1 VTKDRRI
8 QQPSLVR
15 MAAETIR
22 EMVLS
27 GELRPG
33 DRLVEERLTEELGI
47 SRPPLREALR
57 LLEQEGLLLSMPRR
71 GVIVTPLSA
80 QDVYEIF
87 TLRTTY
93 ERMAIEL
100 GVPCK
105 DPELLARYLGVEAQS
120 HQQRRELLGIAAAQ
134 QQGHLDAVWRDRR
147 HDRAFDVATAAA
159 VDQISRTTLGP
170 RRCRIEVQEPG
181 SSLQC
186 WRASLRDRYG
196 LARGDG
202 GNDEVG
208 LRGEIEMR
216 SRQRDAMGRRMIAQ
230 GAGLIVA
237 ELEVIGGDP
246 DVLPAQIFGE
256 NAAHFA
262 ITDEAYIPVPGVGR
276 HLGHFET
283 ISIGCPV
290 SNYRFLAVTAFE
302 CRPSRSPSA
311 TCRCRN

>member
-1 VTKDRRI
+1 MPKDRRI

-22 EMVLS
+22 EMVLG

-105 DPELLARYLGVEAQS
+105 DPELLARCHRAVNAMVQ
-120 HQQRRELLGIAAAQ
+120 AAKAE
-134 QQGHLDAVWRDRR
+134 
-147 HDRAFDVATAAA
+147 DRAQFV
-159 VDQISRTTLGP
+159 
-170 RRCRIEVQEPG
+170 
-181 SSLQC
+181 
-186 WRASLRDRYG
+186 RASFEFHVAIVG
-196 LARGDG
+196 LARHRRLEDAYRGLSLQLHIYIAANTRAREERNESLDENIERHRRLLAAVERGDRE
-202 GNDEVG
+202 DV
-208 LRGEIEMR
+208 L
-216 SRQRDAMGRRMIAQ
+216 
-230 GAGLIVA
+230 A
-237 ELEVIGGDP
+237 ELADHGDRTF
-246 DVLPAQIFGE
+246 LEEMTNEMQSGR
-256 NAAHFA
+256 
-262 ITDEAYIPVPGVGR
+262 GV
-276 HLGHFET
+276 
-283 ISIGCPV
+283 
-290 SNYRFLAVTAFE
+290 
-302 CRPSRSPSA
+302 A
-311 TCRCRN
+311 TG

>member
-1 VTKDRRI
+1 MPKDRRI

-22 EMVLS
+22 EMVLG

-105 DPELLARYLGVEAQS
+105 DPELLARCHRAVTAMVQ
-120 HQQRRELLGIAAAQ
+120 AAKAE
-134 QQGHLDAVWRDRR
+134 
-147 HDRAFDVATAAA
+147 DRAQFV
-159 VDQISRTTLGP
+159 
-170 RRCRIEVQEPG
+170 
-181 SSLQC
+181 
-186 WRASLRDRYG
+186 RASFEFHVAIVG
-196 LARGDG
+196 LARHRRLEDAYRGLSLQLHIYIAANTRAREERNESLDENIERHRRLLAAVERGDRE
-202 GNDEVG
+202 DV
-208 LRGEIEMR
+208 L
-216 SRQRDAMGRRMIAQ
+216 
-230 GAGLIVA
+230 A
-237 ELEVIGGDP
+237 ELADHGDRTF
-246 DVLPAQIFGE
+246 LEEMTNEMQSGR
-256 NAAHFA
+256 
-262 ITDEAYIPVPGVGR
+262 GV
-276 HLGHFET
+276 
-283 ISIGCPV
+283 
-290 SNYRFLAVTAFE
+290 
-302 CRPSRSPSA
+302 A
-311 TCRCRN
+311 TG

>member
-1 VTKDRRI
+1 MPKDRRI

-105 DPELLARYLGVEAQS
+105 DPELLARCHRAINAMVQ
-120 HQQRRELLGIAAAQ
+120 AAKAE
-134 QQGHLDAVWRDRR
+134 DRGQFVR
-147 HDRAFDVATAAA
+147 
-159 VDQISRTTLGP
+159 
-170 RRCRIEVQEPG
+170 
-181 SSLQC
+181 SSFEFHV
-186 WRASLRDRYG
+186 SVVG
-196 LARGDG
+196 LARHRRLEDAYRGLSLQLQIYIAANTRAREQRNESLDENIERHRRLLAAVER
-202 GNDEVG
+202 GNREDV
-208 LRGEIEMR
+208 L
-216 SRQRDAMGRRMIAQ
+216 
-230 GAGLIVA
+230 A
-237 ELEVIGGDP
+237 ELTNHGDRTFLEEMTNGMQSTRG
-246 DVLPAQIFGE
+246 V
-256 NAAHFA
+256 AA
-262 ITDEAYIPVPGVGR
+262 G
-276 HLGHFET
+276 
-283 ISIGCPV
+283 
-290 SNYRFLAVTAFE
+290 
-302 CRPSRSPSA
+302 
-311 TCRCRN
+311 

>member
-1 VTKDRRI
+1 MPKDRRI

-105 DPELLARYLGVEAQS
+105 DPELLARCHRAVNAMVQ
-120 HQQRRELLGIAAAQ
+120 AAKAE
-134 QQGHLDAVWRDRR
+134 
-147 HDRAFDVATAAA
+147 DRAQFVRSSFEFHVAI
-159 VDQISRTTLGP
+159 V
-170 RRCRIEVQEPG
+170 
-181 SSLQC
+181 
-186 WRASLRDRYG
+186 G
-196 LARGDG
+196 LARHRRLEDAYRGLSLQLHIYIAANTRAREERNESLDENIERHRRLLAAVERGNREEVLSELANHGDRTFL
-202 GNDEVG
+202 E
-208 LRGEIEMR
+208 EMSTER
-216 SRQRDAMGRRMIAQ
+216 Q
-230 GAGLIVA
+230 GARGVA
-237 ELEVIGGDP
+237 AG
-246 DVLPAQIFGE
+246 
-256 NAAHFA
+256 
-262 ITDEAYIPVPGVGR
+262 
-276 HLGHFET
+276 
-283 ISIGCPV
+283 
-290 SNYRFLAVTAFE
+290 
-302 CRPSRSPSA
+302 
-311 TCRCRN
+311 

>member
-1 VTKDRRI
+1 MAKDRRI

-80 QDVYEIF
+80 RDVYEIF

-105 DPELLARYLGVEAQS
+105 DPQLLARCHRA
-120 HQQRRELLGIAAAQ
+120 IAAMTQA
-134 QQGHLDAVWRDRR
+134 AKAEDRGQFVR
-147 HDRAFDVATAAA
+147 
-159 VDQISRTTLGP
+159 
-170 RRCRIEVQEPG
+170 
-181 SSLQC
+181 SSFEFHV
-186 WRASLRDRYG
+186 SIVG
-196 LARGDG
+196 LARHRRLEDAYRGLSLQLQIYIAGNTRAREERNESLDENVERHRRLLAAVEGGDKEQVLAELANHG
-202 GNDEVG
+202 DRTFLEEMTNEV
-208 LRGEIEMR
+208 
-216 SRQRDAMGRRMIAQ
+216 Q
-230 GAGLIVA
+230 GARG
-237 ELEVIGGDP
+237 
-246 DVLPAQIFGE
+246 
-256 NAAHFA
+256 AAA
-262 ITDEAYIPVPGVGR
+262 G
-276 HLGHFET
+276 
-283 ISIGCPV
+283 
-290 SNYRFLAVTAFE
+290 
-302 CRPSRSPSA
+302 
-311 TCRCRN
+311 

>member
-105 DPELLARYLGVEAQS
+105 DPELLARCHRAVNAMVQ
-120 HQQRRELLGIAAAQ
+120 AAKAE
-134 QQGHLDAVWRDRR
+134 DRGQFVR
-147 HDRAFDVATAAA
+147 
-159 VDQISRTTLGP
+159 
-170 RRCRIEVQEPG
+170 
-181 SSLQC
+181 SSFEFHV
-186 WRASLRDRYG
+186 SIVG
-196 LARGDG
+196 LARHRRLEDAYRGLSLQLQIYIAANTRAREERNESLDENIERHRRLLAAVERGDRDQVLSELANHG
-202 GNDEVG
+202 DRTFLEQMTNEMHGA
-208 LRGEIEMR
+208 RGM
-216 SRQRDAMGRRMIAQ
+216 
-230 GAGLIVA
+230 
-237 ELEVIGGDP
+237 
-246 DVLPAQIFGE
+246 
-256 NAAHFA
+256 
-262 ITDEAYIPVPGVGR
+262 
-276 HLGHFET
+276 
-283 ISIGCPV
+283 
-290 SNYRFLAVTAFE
+290 
-302 CRPSRSPSA
+302 A
-311 TCRCRN
+311 TG

>member
-1 VTKDRRI
+1 MAKDRRI

-100 GVPCK
+100 GVPCR
-105 DPELLARYLGVEAQS
+105 DPELLDRC
-120 HQQRRELLGIAAAQ
+120 RRA
-134 QQGHLDAVWRDRR
+134 LDAMRKAAKAEDRGQFVR
-147 HDRAFDVATAAA
+147 
-159 VDQISRTTLGP
+159 
-170 RRCRIEVQEPG
+170 
-181 SSLQC
+181 SSFEFHL
-186 WRASLRDRYG
+186 SIVG
-196 LARGDG
+196 LARHKRLEDAYRGLSLQLRIYIAANTRAREEHHESLEENADRHQRLLAAVETGD
-202 GNDEVG
+202 
-208 LRGEIEMR
+208 
-216 SRQRDAMGRRMIAQ
+216 RQQ
-230 GAGLIVA
+230 VLA
-237 ELEVIGGDP
+237 ELANHGDRTFLEQ
-246 DVLPAQIFGE
+246 V
-256 NAAHFA
+256 
-262 ITDEAYIPVPGVGR
+262 TDERDGARG
-276 HLGHFET
+276 
-283 ISIGCPV
+283 
-290 SNYRFLAVTAFE
+290 LAAG
-302 CRPSRSPSA
+302 
-311 TCRCRN
+311 

>member
-1 VTKDRRI
+1 MPKDRRI

-105 DPELLARYLGVEAQS
+105 DPELLARCHRAVNAMVQAAKAEDRAQFVRS
-120 HQQRRELLGIAAAQ
+120 SFEFHVSVVGLAQHRRLEDAYRGLSLQLHIYIAANTRAREERNES
-134 QQGHLDAVWRDRR
+134 LDENIERHRR
-147 HDRAFDVATAAA
+147 LLAA
-159 VDQISRTTLGP
+159 VERGNREEVLSELANHGDRTFLEEMSTERQG
-170 RRCRIEVQEPG
+170 
-181 SSLQC
+181 
-186 WRASLRDRYG
+186 
-196 LARGDG
+196 ARG
-202 GNDEVG
+202 V
-208 LRGEIEMR
+208 
-216 SRQRDAMGRRMIAQ
+216 A
-230 GAGLIVA
+230 AG
-237 ELEVIGGDP
+237 
-246 DVLPAQIFGE
+246 
-256 NAAHFA
+256 
-262 ITDEAYIPVPGVGR
+262 
-276 HLGHFET
+276 
-283 ISIGCPV
+283 
-290 SNYRFLAVTAFE
+290 
-302 CRPSRSPSA
+302 
-311 TCRCRN
+311 

>member
-1 VTKDRRI
+1 MPKDRRI

-105 DPELLARYLGVEAQS
+105 DPELLSRCHRAINAMVQ
-120 HQQRRELLGIAAAQ
+120 AAKAE
-134 QQGHLDAVWRDRR
+134 DRGQFVR
-147 HDRAFDVATAAA
+147 TSFEFHVAM
-159 VDQISRTTLGP
+159 V
-170 RRCRIEVQEPG
+170 
-181 SSLQC
+181 
-186 WRASLRDRYG
+186 G
-196 LARGDG
+196 LARHRRLEDAYRGLSLQLHIYIAGNTRAREERNESLDENIERHRRLLAAVERGDRE
-202 GNDEVG
+202 DV
-208 LRGEIEMR
+208 L
-216 SRQRDAMGRRMIAQ
+216 
-230 GAGLIVA
+230 A
-237 ELEVIGGDP
+237 ELANHGDRTFLEEMTNEVQTARG
-246 DVLPAQIFGE
+246 V
-256 NAAHFA
+256 AA
-262 ITDEAYIPVPGVGR
+262 V
-276 HLGHFET
+276 
-283 ISIGCPV
+283 
-290 SNYRFLAVTAFE
+290 
-302 CRPSRSPSA
+302 
-311 TCRCRN
+311 

>member
-1 VTKDRRI
+1 MPKDRRI

-105 DPELLARYLGVEAQS
+105 DPELLARCHRAVNAMVQ
-120 HQQRRELLGIAAAQ
+120 AAKAE
-134 QQGHLDAVWRDRR
+134 
-147 HDRAFDVATAAA
+147 DRAQFV
-159 VDQISRTTLGP
+159 R
-170 RRCRIEVQEPG
+170 
-181 SSLQC
+181 SSFEFHV
-186 WRASLRDRYG
+186 SVVG
-196 LARGDG
+196 LARHRRLEDAYRGLSLQLHIYIAANTRAREERNESLDENIERHRRLLAAVER
-202 GNDEVG
+202 GNRDEVLSELANHG
-208 LRGEIEMR
+208 DRTFLEEM
-216 SRQRDAMGRRMIAQ
+216 STETQ
-230 GAGLIVA
+230 GARGVA
-237 ELEVIGGDP
+237 AG
-246 DVLPAQIFGE
+246 
-256 NAAHFA
+256 
-262 ITDEAYIPVPGVGR
+262 
-276 HLGHFET
+276 
-283 ISIGCPV
+283 
-290 SNYRFLAVTAFE
+290 
-302 CRPSRSPSA
+302 
-311 TCRCRN
+311 

>member
-1 VTKDRRI
+1 MPKDRRI

-105 DPELLARYLGVEAQS
+105 DPELLARCHRAVNAMVQ
-120 HQQRRELLGIAAAQ
+120 AAKAE
-134 QQGHLDAVWRDRR
+134 
-147 HDRAFDVATAAA
+147 DRAQFV
-159 VDQISRTTLGP
+159 R
-170 RRCRIEVQEPG
+170 
-181 SSLQC
+181 SSFEFHV
-186 WRASLRDRYG
+186 SVVG
-196 LARGDG
+196 LARHRRLEDAYRGLSLQLHIYIAANTRAREERNESLDENIERHRRLLAAVERGNREEVLSELANHGDRTFL
-202 GNDEVG
+202 E
-208 LRGEIEMR
+208 EM
-216 SRQRDAMGRRMIAQ
+216 STESQ
-230 GAGLIVA
+230 GARGVA
-237 ELEVIGGDP
+237 AG
-246 DVLPAQIFGE
+246 
-256 NAAHFA
+256 
-262 ITDEAYIPVPGVGR
+262 
-276 HLGHFET
+276 
-283 ISIGCPV
+283 
-290 SNYRFLAVTAFE
+290 
-302 CRPSRSPSA
+302 
-311 TCRCRN
+311 

>member
-1 VTKDRRI
+1 MPKDRRI

-105 DPELLARYLGVEAQS
+105 DPELLARCHRAVNAMVQ
-120 HQQRRELLGIAAAQ
+120 AAKAE
-134 QQGHLDAVWRDRR
+134 
-147 HDRAFDVATAAA
+147 DRAQFV
-159 VDQISRTTLGP
+159 
-170 RRCRIEVQEPG
+170 
-181 SSLQC
+181 
-186 WRASLRDRYG
+186 RASFEFHVAIVG
-196 LARGDG
+196 LARHRRLEDAYRGLSLQLHIYIAANTRAREERNESLDENIDRHRRLLAAVERGNREEVLSELANHGDRTFL
-202 GNDEVG
+202 E
-208 LRGEIEMR
+208 EM
-216 SRQRDAMGRRMIAQ
+216 STELQ
-230 GAGLIVA
+230 GARGVA
-237 ELEVIGGDP
+237 AG
-246 DVLPAQIFGE
+246 
-256 NAAHFA
+256 
-262 ITDEAYIPVPGVGR
+262 
-276 HLGHFET
+276 
-283 ISIGCPV
+283 
-290 SNYRFLAVTAFE
+290 
-302 CRPSRSPSA
+302 
-311 TCRCRN
+311 

>member
-1 VTKDRRI
+1 MPKDRRI

-105 DPELLARYLGVEAQS
+105 DPELLARCHRAVNAMVQ
-120 HQQRRELLGIAAAQ
+120 AAKAE
-134 QQGHLDAVWRDRR
+134 
-147 HDRAFDVATAAA
+147 DRAQFV
-159 VDQISRTTLGP
+159 R
-170 RRCRIEVQEPG
+170 
-181 SSLQC
+181 SSFEFHV
-186 WRASLRDRYG
+186 SVVG
-196 LARGDG
+196 LARHRRLEDAYRGLSLQLHIYIAANTRAREERNESLDENIERHRRLLAAVERGNREEVLSELANHGDRTFL
-202 GNDEVG
+202 E
-208 LRGEIEMR
+208 EM
-216 SRQRDAMGRRMIAQ
+216 STETQ
-230 GAGLIVA
+230 GARGVA
-237 ELEVIGGDP
+237 AG
-246 DVLPAQIFGE
+246 
-256 NAAHFA
+256 
-262 ITDEAYIPVPGVGR
+262 
-276 HLGHFET
+276 
-283 ISIGCPV
+283 
-290 SNYRFLAVTAFE
+290 
-302 CRPSRSPSA
+302 
-311 TCRCRN
+311 

>member
-1 VTKDRRI
+1 MPKDRRI

-22 EMVLS
+22 EMVLG

-105 DPELLARYLGVEAQS
+105 DPELLARCHRAVNAMVQ
-120 HQQRRELLGIAAAQ
+120 AAKAE
-134 QQGHLDAVWRDRR
+134 
-147 HDRAFDVATAAA
+147 DRAQFV
-159 VDQISRTTLGP
+159 
-170 RRCRIEVQEPG
+170 
-181 SSLQC
+181 
-186 WRASLRDRYG
+186 RASFEFHVAIVG
-196 LARGDG
+196 LARHRRLEDAYRGLSLQLHIYIAANTRAREERNESLDENIERHRRLLAAVERGDRE
-202 GNDEVG
+202 DV
-208 LRGEIEMR
+208 L
-216 SRQRDAMGRRMIAQ
+216 
-230 GAGLIVA
+230 A
-237 ELEVIGGDP
+237 ELADHGDRTFLEEMTNEMQSGRG
-246 DVLPAQIFGE
+246 V
-256 NAAHFA
+256 AA
-262 ITDEAYIPVPGVGR
+262 G
-276 HLGHFET
+276 
-283 ISIGCPV
+283 
-290 SNYRFLAVTAFE
+290 
-302 CRPSRSPSA
+302 
-311 TCRCRN
+311 

>member
-1 VTKDRRI
+1 MPKDRRI

-105 DPELLARYLGVEAQS
+105 DPGLLARCHRALDMMTQ
-120 HQQRRELLGIAAAQ
+120 AA
-134 QQGHLDAVWRDRR
+134 RTEDRGQ
-147 HDRAFDVATAAA
+147 FV
-159 VDQISRTTLGP
+159 
-170 RRCRIEVQEPG
+170 
-181 SSLQC
+181 
-186 WRASLRDRYG
+186 RASFEFHVSIVG
-196 LARGDG
+196 LARHRRLEDAYRGLSLQLQIYIAGNTRAREERNESLDENVARHRRLLEAVERGDRANVLTELTNHG
-202 GNDEVG
+202 DRTFLE
-208 LRGEIEMR
+208 EMTNG
-216 SRQRDAMGRRMIAQ
+216 MQ
-230 GAGLIVA
+230 GVR
-237 ELEVIGGDP
+237 
-246 DVLPAQIFGE
+246 
-256 NAAHFA
+256 
-262 ITDEAYIPVPGVGR
+262 DEA
-276 HLGHFET
+276 
-283 ISIGCPV
+283 IG
-290 SNYRFLAVTAFE
+290 
-302 CRPSRSPSA
+302 
-311 TCRCRN
+311 

>member
-1 VTKDRRI
+1 MPKDRRI

-105 DPELLARYLGVEAQS
+105 DPELLARCHRAVNAMVQ
-120 HQQRRELLGIAAAQ
+120 AAKAE
-134 QQGHLDAVWRDRR
+134 
-147 HDRAFDVATAAA
+147 DRAQFV
-159 VDQISRTTLGP
+159 R
-170 RRCRIEVQEPG
+170 
-181 SSLQC
+181 SSFEFHV
-186 WRASLRDRYG
+186 SVVG
-196 LARGDG
+196 LARHRRLEDAYRGLSLQLHIYIAANTRAREERNESLDENIDRHRRLLAAVER
-202 GNDEVG
+202 GNRDEVLSELANHG
-208 LRGEIEMR
+208 DRTFLEEM
-216 SRQRDAMGRRMIAQ
+216 STETQ
-230 GAGLIVA
+230 GARGVA
-237 ELEVIGGDP
+237 AG
-246 DVLPAQIFGE
+246 
-256 NAAHFA
+256 
-262 ITDEAYIPVPGVGR
+262 
-276 HLGHFET
+276 
-283 ISIGCPV
+283 
-290 SNYRFLAVTAFE
+290 
-302 CRPSRSPSA
+302 
-311 TCRCRN
+311 

>member
-1 VTKDRRI
+1 MTKDRRI

-105 DPELLARYLGVEAQS
+105 DPELLSRCRHALDEMS
-120 HQQRRELLGIAAAQ
+120 AAAKIE
-134 QQGHLDAVWRDRR
+134 
-147 HDRAFDVATAAA
+147 DRAQFV
-159 VDQISRTTLGP
+159 R
-170 RRCRIEVQEPG
+170 
-181 SSLQC
+181 SSFEFHV
-186 WRASLRDRYG
+186 SIVG
-196 LARGDG
+196 LARHRRLEEAYRGLSLQLRIYIAANTRAREELNESLEENVERHRRLLAAVEQGERENVLAELANHGDRTFLEEMT
-202 GNDEVG
+202 NDV
-208 LRGEIEMR
+208 
-216 SRQRDAMGRRMIAQ
+216 Q
-230 GAGLIVA
+230 GARGM
-237 ELEVIGGDP
+237 
-246 DVLPAQIFGE
+246 
-256 NAAHFA
+256 AA
-262 ITDEAYIPVPGVGR
+262 G
-276 HLGHFET
+276 
-283 ISIGCPV
+283 
-290 SNYRFLAVTAFE
+290 
-302 CRPSRSPSA
+302 
-311 TCRCRN
+311 